1 MNASEVRHEVQPG
14 DVVEAGVVVTNSE
27 VGLGSLSVQP
37 LVYRL
42 VCSNGLIVADHGLR
56 KTHVGR
62 LIEANDSDLTVFKDD
77 TLEAADKAFFMKV
90 RDVVESAVSE
100 VTLRQLSER
109 MRRTLG
115 FVLSGDPVKSVEVIG
130 TKYLLNEQERSGV
143 LRHLI
148 SGGDLSGY
156 GLVNAVTHYSQE
168 VPDYD
173 RATEFEVLGGKLLS
187 LPDRDW
193 MEIAE
198 AA

>member
-1 MNASEVRHEVQPG
+1 
-14 DVVEAGVVVTNSE
+14 
-27 VGLGSLSVQP
+27 
-37 LVYRL
+37 
-42 VCSNGLIVADHGLR
+42 
-56 KTHVGR
+56 
-62 LIEANDSDLTVFKDD
+62 
-77 TLEAADKAFFMKV
+77 MKV

-109 MRRTLG
+109 MRRTRG

-193 MEIAE
+193 KVRRGVETCPAQCGDIDRHPQSPDQREPDDPLKVRQVQAVVQ
-198 AA
+198 AVRASRDAPTTKRR